1 MARSLARA
9 GVRGPHDASENE
21 HELHERDERRE
32 TEAKLPRFDM
42 CGVRGIKNELCQRK
56 RPHVRKEEGKR
67 AVQGMRLRVP

>member
-1 MARSLARA
+1 MAHSLAPSVPPSLAR
-9 GVRGPHDASENE
+9 RENE